1 MSIYSIRHDRKLV
14 LLAAAL
20 FSLHVV
26 AIAVLGTQSPG
37 PLLINLS
44 ELALSILAC
53 IASARAGWRCYGI
66 ARPFWLLFSSAWAL
80 WALSQFFFTYYDN
93 VLGAPLGSVWPS
105 DFIAFVFAV
114 PIMLT
119 VFLNPSVEPNE
130 FDWQTILDFIQVGIL
145 AVLAC
150 LFFYRSVQVP
160 FRWQAA
166 GTQMQYTLFRVLAT
180 RSAAMVLCFAAR
192 AALTRSRLAR
202 TLYGRMGLVLL
213 LYGMG
218 DSLYLYGEAR
228 WALRTGTWFELGYAI
243 PIFLAVL
250 VPATWESES
259 ASESEPAT
267 TGSSHWVV
275 PSPVIPILFP
285 LAVLLV
291 TTQLGVKDLRI
302 ARLAVTTSFI
312 VALARLGVTQHRQVV
327 SSSKSAE
334 ILEELKAQ
342 RGFLRLVIDSNP
354 QLVFAKDWDGH
365 FTLANQAVA
374 DIYGTTSEGL
384 VGKRDSDFNSSA
396 AEVENFRGA
405 DRQVITTG
413 KPLLISEETV
423 TDARTGERRW
433 FQTLKV
439 PLVSADGKI
448 RQVLGVATDISARKQ
463 AEAAVLD
470 WKNRYEAAVLASG
483 QIIYDWE
490 PTHDRVTLGG
500 SLGQTLGYTVADANS
515 HAWWMTIVHPQDRD
529 PYVAELGRCIAS
541 KKPFHMEYRVCR
553 RDGTY
558 ITVRDDGYFILDAE
572 GKIARM
578 VGFVGDVTEQRLLEA
593 RMRQSQKME
602 EVGQL
607 AGGVAHDFNN
617 LLGVIIGQTELLL
630 QRIPADDPHYRRVDQ
645 IRGAAMRGATLT
657 RQLLAFG
664 RKQVLQAEML
674 DLNRVLKSIGELLR
688 RIIGED
694 VELVFLPDE
703 NLGVTKA
710 DPAQVEQII
719 LNLAVNARDAMPKG
733 GRLMIETGNIEFDE
747 DYCRH
752 HLGAR
757 PGKYVMLRVSDTG
770 CGMDSKT
777 MAHIFEPF
785 FTTKEVGKGTGLGL
799 STVYGIVKQSDG
811 FIWVD
816 SQPGEG
822 SEFTVFLPQAE
833 AQVAPG
839 NGHAVKSP
847 PSGGSETVLLVE
859 DEADFRELACES
871 LRDLGYRVLTAA
883 NGRRAMQL
891 AQETGEPIDLLVTDV
906 VMPGMSGRELV
917 EMVRVHRPAIKILYM
932 SGYTRGVIAQHGVLE
947 SGTSFLQ
954 KPFMPSDLAR
964 TVREALD
971 AKVSSTPDGG

>member
-1 MSIYSIRHDRKLV
+1 V
-14 LLAAAL
+14 LLATTL
-20 FSLHVV
+20 FSLHIL

-37 PLLINLS
+37 PLLINLI

-53 IASARAGWRCYGI
+53 IASARAGWRRDGI
-66 ARPFWLLFSSAWAL
+66 ARSFWLLFSSAWFL
-80 WALSQFFFTYYDN
+80 WALSQFFFIYYDN
-93 VLGAPLGSVWPS
+93 FLDAPLGSVWPS
-105 DFIAFVFAV
+105 DFIAFVFAI
-114 PIMLT
+114 PILLT
-119 VFLNPSVEPNE
+119 IFLNPSIEPNE
-130 FDWQTILDFIQVGIL
+130 FDWQTSLDFIQVGIL
-145 AVLAC
+145 VILAC
-150 LFFYRSVQVP
+150 LLFYRSVQVP
-160 FRWQAA
+160 SRWQAA
-166 GTQMQYTLFRVLAT
+166 GTQMEYMLFRILAT
-180 RSAAMVLCFAAR
+180 RSAALVLCFAAR
-192 AALTRSRLAR
+192 AAFTRSRLVR
-202 TLYGRMGLVLL
+202 TLYGRMGLVLF
-213 LYGMG
+213 LYGIG
-218 DSLYLYGEAR
+218 DSLFLYGEAR
-228 WALRTGTWFELGYAI
+228 WSLRTGTWFELGYTI
-243 PIFLAVL
+243 PLFLAVL
-250 VPATWESES
+250 VPATWES
-259 ASESEPAT
+259 AADSEPLAVE
-267 TGSSHWVV
+267 SSHWVV
-275 PSPVIPILFP
+275 PSPVLPILFP

-302 ARLAVTTSFI
+302 ARFAATTSFI
-312 VALARLGVTQHRQVV
+312 VALARLGVTQYRQVV

-365 FTLANQAVA
+365 FTLANKAMA

-384 VGKRDSDFNSSA
+384 VGKRDSDFNSTSE
-396 AEVENFRGA
+396 EVANFRVA
-405 DRQVITTG
+405 DRQVISTG

-423 TDARTGERRW
+423 TDVRTGQRRW

-439 PLVSADGKI
+439 PLISADGKV
-448 RQVLGVATDISARKQ
+448 RQVLGVATDIGARKQ
-463 AEAAVLD
+463 AEAEVLD

-515 HAWWMTIVHPQDRD
+515 HAWWMTIVHPQDRES
-529 PYVAELGRCIAS
+529 YVAELGRCIAS

-558 ITVRDDGYFILDAE
+558 IAVRDDGYFILDAA

-630 QRIPADDPHYRRVDQ
+630 QRISADDPQYKRVDQ
-645 IRGAAMRGATLT
+645 IREAAMRGATLT

-664 RKQVLQAEML
+664 RRQVLQTEML

-694 VELVFLPDE
+694 VELVCIPDE

-733 GRLMIETGNIEFDE
+733 GRLTIETGNIEFDE

-757 PGKYVMLRVSDTG
+757 PGKYVMLRVTDTG

-777 MAHIFEPF
+777 MARIFEPF

-799 STVYGIVKQSDG
+799 STVYGIVKQSEG

-816 SQPGEG
+816 SQPNEG
-822 SEFTVFLPQAE
+822 SEFTVFLPRAE
-833 AQVAPG
+833 AQVAPS
-839 NGHAVKSP
+839 NGYVVKSP

-859 DEADFRELACES
+859 DEADFRELASES
-871 LRDLGYRVLTAA
+871 LQDLGYRVLTAA
-883 NGRRAMQL
+883 NGRKAMQL
-891 AQETGEPIDLLVTDV
+891 AQEAGEPIDLLVTDV

-917 EMVRVHRPAIKILYM
+917 EMVRTHRPAIKVLYM

-964 TVREALD
+964 TIREALD
-971 AKVSSTPDGG
+971 AKIPSTPDGG